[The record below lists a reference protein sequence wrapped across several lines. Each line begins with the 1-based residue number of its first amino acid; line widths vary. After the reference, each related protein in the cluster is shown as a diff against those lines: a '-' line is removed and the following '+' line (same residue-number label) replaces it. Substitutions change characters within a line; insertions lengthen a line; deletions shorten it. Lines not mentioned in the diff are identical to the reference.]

1 MNSKS
6 PVKTAT
12 FEYASPA
19 SHSPQVNAVDG
30 RDVKSKES
38 SFRSLAYPTLF
49 LPPFLQADVIA

>member
-6 PVKTAT
+6 PVKTAD
-12 FEYASPA
+12 FEYASPV

-38 SFRSLAYPTLF
+38 SVRSLA
-49 LPPFLQADVIA
+49 